1 MSCSLQQIFENPPLP
16 AESPTVLL
24 DQSLSS
30 WKNQIK
36 PMRHSSSFTEIF
48 GELCSESITPQ
59 TSPLPSPSLSSS
71 SSFPELVNYINPIQ
85 IKQPL
90 SLKKQNSLSDKKK
103 LSLSLKKLSI
113 CTKSVE
119 EYKQKEDHCEEKEE
133 DGEGEK
139 NEGLEGK
146 WLWESGNA
154 KEVNEYPPPISC
166 IGRSGKLCVS
176 FVSYRNNGRFVLK
189 QVQIPT
195 RDFLHAHREDGRLT
209 LHFVQHDGEEQEF
222 LGDEEDYDSGVES
235 NIDEEEQHCE
245 AHVKRNN

>member
-71 SSFPELVNYINPIQ
+71 SSFPEL
-85 IKQPL
+85 
-90 SLKKQNSLSDKKK
+90 
-103 LSLSLKKLSI
+103 KLSI

-245 AHVKRNN
+245 GHVKRNN

>member
-36 PMRHSSSFTEIF
+36 PIRHSSSFTEIF
-48 GELCSESITPQ
+48 EELCNESITPQ
-59 TSPLPSPSLSSS
+59 TSPSPLPSPSLSSS

-90 SLKKQNSLSDKKK
+90 RKENSLSNKKK
-103 LSLSLKKLSI
+103 LSLSLENLNI
-113 CTKSVE
+113 CTERVE
-119 EYKQKEDHCEEKEE
+119 EYKQKEYEEKENGGKE
-133 DGEGEK
+133 DCGEK
-139 NEGLEGK
+139 NEGVEGK
-146 WLWESGNA
+146 WLWENGVT

-176 FVSYRNNGRFVLK
+176 FVSYRKNGRFVLK

-195 RDFLHAHREDGRLT
+195 QDFLHAHREDGRLT

-235 NIDEEEQHCE
+235 NIREEEQL
-245 AHVKRNN
+245 

>member
-1 MSCSLQQIFENPPLP
+1 MSCSLQRIFENPPLP

-36 PMRHSSSFTEIF
+36 PMRHSSSFTEMF
-48 GELCSESITPQ
+48 EELCSETITPQ

-85 IKQPL
+85 INKPL
-90 SLKKQNSLSDKKK
+90 PLRKENSFSNKKK
-103 LSLSLKKLSI
+103 LSLSLENLNI
-113 CTKSVE
+113 CTKRVE
-119 EYKQKEDHCEEKEE
+119 EFKQKEDDDVDEKDGEE
-133 DGEGEK
+133 DGGKK
-139 NEGLEGK
+139 NEGLE
-146 WLWESGNA
+146 
-154 KEVNEYPPPISC
+154 EVNEYPPPISC

-195 RDFLHAHREDGRLT
+195 QDFLHAHREDGRLT

-222 LGDEEDYDSGVES
+222 SEDENDYDGGVES
-235 NIDEEEQHCE
+235 NVKEEENC
-245 AHVKRNN
+245 VKGGLTWDILK